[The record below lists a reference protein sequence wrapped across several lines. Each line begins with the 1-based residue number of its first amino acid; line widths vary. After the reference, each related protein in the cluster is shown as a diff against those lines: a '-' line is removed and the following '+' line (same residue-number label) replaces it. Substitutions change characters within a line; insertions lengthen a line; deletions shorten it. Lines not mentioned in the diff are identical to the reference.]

1 MSKYVV
7 YFRVSTQ
14 RQGQSGLGLE
24 AQKRDVNL
32 YLKNYCEDYT
42 IIGEFTDIESGANA
56 SRCNYQK
63 AIKLAEKEDAI
74 LLVAKLDRASRDVE
88 EIARLIKTVD
98 LKVACMP
105 FADKFQLHLYAAL
118 AEQEREFISK
128 RTKAAL
134 QSAKERGTK
143 LGRSTTIDELTNMGH
158 KAGKVMKA
166 KANQFAEK
174 LRVILVSMR
183 DAGSSLRVIAQALN
197 AQGFLTQ
204 RGKEWTPAGVRNVL
218 IRLSEKSLNPN

>member
-1 MSKYVV
+1 MPEFVV
-7 YFRVSTQ
+7 YYRVSTQ

-24 AQKRDVNL
+24 AQERDIKL
-32 YLKNYCEDYT
+32 YLKNYCDEYSV
-42 IIGEFTDIESGANA
+42 IGEFTDIESGANS
-56 SRCNYQK
+56 SRSNYQK
-63 AIKLAEKEDAI
+63 AISLAKKESAI

-98 LKVACMP
+98 LRVACMP

-118 AEQEREFISK
+118 AEQEREFISQ

-134 QSAKERGTK
+134 KSAKCRGK
-143 LGRSTTIDELTNMGH
+143 QLGRPTSITELTEMGR
-158 KAGKVMKA
+158 KAGKVMKD
-166 KANQFAEK
+166 KANVFAEK

-183 DAGSSLRVIAQALN
+183 EAGNSLRVIAQALN
-197 AQGFLTQ
+197 HQGFKTQ

-218 IRLSEKSLNPN
+218 VRLAENGS